1 MNNCNDYKSITKF
14 GKMAPS
20 AINNPITYCIND
32 TIDPYFLHGR
42 DYLNNGGQDCA
53 PCQWFLSDY
62 CAQGWDGY
70 CELASKNTQIRFGSV
85 MNFNDVN
92 HNLEM
97 TSGEILI
104 RNTAIRKYLI
114 EMKGGKKI
122 FEPFDPTVAD
132 SPMVSKWVPDGNY
145 LGIPMTPVYSVD
157 PPTIDTDAVMNKILM
172 KPAIAKDVLIGIYKT
187 TKARGQLNQLKNTNL
202 GKFFG
207 LNKHIFN

>member
-1 MNNCNDYKSITKF
+1 
-14 GKMAPS
+14 
-20 AINNPITYCIND
+20 
-32 TIDPYFLHGR
+32 
-42 DYLNNGGQDCA
+42 
-53 PCQWFLSDY
+53 
-62 CAQGWDGY
+62 
-70 CELASKNTQIRFGSV
+70 

-157 PPTIDTDAVMNKILM
+157 PRTIDTDAVMNKILM